1 MKPPYCTCIY
11 HCNINFLIS
20 AVHKAEEDFPEDHRS
35 LLAFTTCSS
44 GGLEVE
50 NCQFGV
56 CEDCN
61 KLCTLEKLVE
71 MVGSSEVLLAAW
83 FVEFDYWE
91 DEKDREGKDR
101 LRKVVKYESL
111 LTILKM
117 ILSKWHQF
125 RCRCR
130 CRCR

>member
-1 MKPPYCTCIY
+1 
-11 HCNINFLIS
+11 
-20 AVHKAEEDFPEDHRS
+20 
-35 LLAFTTCSS
+35 
-44 GGLEVE
+44 
-50 NCQFGV
+50 
-56 CEDCN
+56 
-61 KLCTLEKLVE
+61 

-111 LTILKM
+111 LTIMKM

-130 CRCR
+130 CMCR